1 MATGN
6 GPKPRVLGVAARAA
20 ALTALTALTV
30 AAAGCAASGPADS
43 LAAAQTPPPLTP
55 TMTPAA
61 VPVLGK
67 LTLGRFPSTLDGGKA
82 LQLCED
88 WAGLR
93 GQYAARVEA
102 GADPFAMEQ
111 WFSSAVWQ
119 TAFKANS
126 PLQDDPGYGAI
137 SVAFGMATIGQSASI
152 AAAKR
157 LDAACTAA
165 D

>member
-1 MATGN
+1 MAAG
-6 GPKPRVLGVAARAA
+6 KLRVLGVAAAWAA
-20 ALTALTALTV
+20 ALAALAVT
-30 AAAGCAASGPADS
+30 AAGCGAAGPSSS
-43 LAAAQTPPPLTP
+43 LAPGQTPPPLTP

-61 VPVLGK
+61 VPGLGK
-67 LTLGRFPSTLDGGKA
+67 LTLGTFPSTLDGGKA
-82 LQLCED
+82 LLVCED

-102 GADPFAMEQ
+102 GATPFQMEQ
-111 WFSSAVWQ
+111 WFSGAVWQ
-119 TAFKANS
+119 PAFKANS
-126 PLQDDPGYGAI
+126 PLQADPGFGAI
-137 SVAFGMATIGQSASI
+137 SIAFGMATIGQSASV

>member
-1 MATGN
+1 MAAG
-6 GPKPRVLGVAARAA
+6 KLRVLGVAAVWAA
-20 ALTALTALTV
+20 ALTALTA
-30 AAAGCAASGPADS
+30 AAAGCASAGSSPAPG
-43 LAAAQTPPPLTP
+43 QTPPPLAP
-55 TMTPAA
+55 TMTPSA

-67 LTLGRFPSTLDGGKA
+67 LTLGPFPSTLDGGKA
-82 LQLCED
+82 LLVCED

-102 GADPFAMEQ
+102 GATPFEMEQ

-126 PLQDDPGYGAI
+126 PLQDDPGFGTI
-137 SVAFGMATIGQSASI
+137 SAAFGMATIGQSASV

-157 LDAACTAA
+157 LDAACAAA

>member
-1 MATGN
+1 MAAGK
-6 GPKPRVLGVAARAA
+6 GKLRVLGAAAAWAA
-20 ALTALTALTV
+20 ALAALAMT
-30 AAAGCAASGPADS
+30 AAGCGSAPSPPAAG
-43 LAAAQTPPPLTP
+43 QTPPPLTP
-55 TMTPAA
+55 TMTPSA

-67 LTLGRFPSTLDGGKA
+67 LALGTFPSTLDGGKA

-102 GADPFAMEQ
+102 AATPFEMEQ
-111 WFSSAVWQ
+111 WFSSTVWQ

-126 PLQDDPGYGAI
+126 PLQDDPGFGTI
-137 SVAFGMATIGQSASI
+137 SAAFGMATIGQSASV
-152 AAAKR
+152 AAAER
-157 LDAACTAA
+157 LDAACAAA